1 MTIATEGLFVGH
13 RRGNVLDERATLEVQ
28 DNIDRRVSCDEVG
41 TQSREDLLIRGRWV
55 EVIIELTLSTVLYRD
70 RALGAI
76 IEGTS
81 SLRRLRIVEFVHLS
95 IELERHIDTGTIVD
109 GLRIRL
115 A

>member
-13 RRGNVLDERATLEVQ
+13 LRGNVLDERATLEVQ

-41 TQSREDLLIRGRWV
+41 TKRREDLLIGSCWV

-76 IEGTS
+76 EGPST
-81 SLRRLRIVEFVHLS
+81 LRRLQIVEFVHLS
-95 IELERHIDTGTIVD
+95 VELERHIDTGTIVD